1 MMNLKLGAI
10 ALSGTFLFAAFSL
23 QAQTKKDAADVFNHA
38 AELMTSNNFEAA
50 IDSFETAI
58 TLCDKVGAD
67 ANDVKEQAQKVL
79 PSLYYSRLAKQFN
92 DKNYTAAFVTAR
104 KTIDL
109 GQKFDNQKVVED
121 SKNLTMQM
129 YNIEGS
135 NQAKAGNNQ
144 AAVAYFDSVLLINPD
159 YYKATYSKSIAYFK
173 MNDMAKFKENIDAA
187 ISKSKAASDVAFA
200 DQAQKTARDVF
211 KGMGIKA
218 NQSKKFQSAV
228 ENLDEAVKY
237 GGGEDKDIYYRLAN
251 SYNGLKKYD
260 EAIEAA
266 QKGVALE
273 TGDDTAKAK
282 YYYELATAQLGKGNK
297 TEACGSFK
305 QAAFGPFAP
314 ASKAQ
319 MTNLKCK

>member
-1 MMNLKLGAI
+1 MMNLKLKAI
-10 ALSGTFLFAAFSL
+10 ALSGTFLFAALSL
-23 QAQTKKDAADVFNHA
+23 QAQTKKDAADVYNHA
-38 AELMTSNNFEAA
+38 TELMTTNFKAA

-58 TLCDKVGAD
+58 KLCDKVGAD
-67 ANDVKEQAQKVL
+67 ANDVKDQSQKVL
-79 PSLYYSRLAKQFN
+79 PGLYYNKLVKQFN
-92 DKNYTAAFVTAR
+92 DKNYSSAFATALKV
-104 KTIDL
+104 KDL
-109 GQKFDNQKVVED
+109 GEKFGNPKVVED
-121 SKNLTMQM
+121 AKNLTMQM

-159 YYKATYSKSIAYFK
+159 YYKATYSKAIAYFK

-187 ISKSKAASDVAFA
+187 ITKSKAASDVAFA

-211 KGMGIKA
+211 KGQGIKA
-218 NQSKKFQSAV
+218 NQTKKFQSAI
-228 ENLDEAVKY
+228 ENLNESLKY
-237 GGGEDKDIYYRLAN
+237 GEDKDVYYRLAN

-260 EAIEAA
+260 EAIETA

-282 YYYELATAQLGKGNK
+282 YYYEIATAQLGKGNK

-314 ASKAQ
+314 AAKAQ

>member
-1 MMNLKLGAI
+1 
-10 ALSGTFLFAAFSL
+10 
-23 QAQTKKDAADVFNHA
+23 
-38 AELMTSNNFEAA
+38 MTTNFEAA

-58 TLCDKVGAD
+58 KLCDKVGAD
-67 ANDVKEQAQKVL
+67 ANDVKDQSQKVL
-79 PSLYYSRLAKQFN
+79 PGLYYNKLVKQFN
-92 DKNYTAAFVTAR
+92 DKNYSSAFATALKV
-104 KTIDL
+104 KDL
-109 GQKFDNQKVVED
+109 GEKFDNPKVVED
-121 SKNLTMQM
+121 AKNLTMQM

-159 YYKATYSKSIAYFK
+159 YYKATYSKAIAYFK

-187 ISKSKAASDVAFA
+187 ITKSKTASDVAFA

-211 KGMGIKA
+211 KGQGIKA
-218 NQSKKFQSAV
+218 NQTKKFQSAI
-228 ENLDEAVKY
+228 ENLNESLKY
-237 GGGEDKDIYYRLAN
+237 GEDKDVYYRLAN

-260 EAIEAA
+260 EAIETA

-282 YYYELATAQLGKGNK
+282 YYYEIATAQLGKGNK

-314 ASKAQ
+314 AAKAQ